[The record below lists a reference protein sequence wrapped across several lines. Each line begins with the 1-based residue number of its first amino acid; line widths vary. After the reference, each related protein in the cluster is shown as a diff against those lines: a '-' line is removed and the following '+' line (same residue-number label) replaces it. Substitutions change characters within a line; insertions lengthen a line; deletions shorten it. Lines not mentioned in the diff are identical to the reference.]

1 MTMFVYWI
9 HHPLHIDMT
18 IDGYVGIATDFEQR
32 MFAHKSCAKTGKD
45 GSLYNAIRKYGWDHL
60 VKEIVL
66 IADENYC
73 LEIEKKLRPSP
84 RIGWNI
90 AIGGE
95 SYGAHLKGIKQSS
108 EHIANR
114 SKALIGRVS
123 GMKGKKMPKESM
135 EKTMQFVRGIPKT
148 KECKKKIS
156 LSKNKPLMVNGV
168 VYASWREASE
178 KTGIPTGSISYL
190 LKNKPAKSKWSGYDL
205 VQVTP

>member
-18 IDGYVGIATDFEQR
+18 VDGYVGVTADFEQR

-45 GSLYNAIRKYGWDHL
+45 SALYNAIRKYGWESL

-66 IADENYC
+66 IAEDDYC
-73 LEIEKKLRPSP
+73 LEIEKKLRPVP

-95 SYGAHLKGIKQSS
+95 VAGFHLKGCKQSD

-114 SKALIGRVS
+114 KKALIGRVS
-123 GMKGKKMPKESM
+123 GMKGKKMPKESI
-135 EKTMQFVRGIPKT
+135 EKTMKFVRGVSKT
-148 KECKKKIS
+148 EAHRKKLA
-156 LSKNKPLMVNGV
+156 LSKNKKLMVNGI
-168 VYASWREASE
+168 VYASWKEASQ
-178 KTGIPTGSISYL
+178 KTGIPIGSISHL
-190 LKNKPAKSKWSGYDL
+190 LKNKPAKGKWSGYHL
-205 VQVTP
+205 MEVAP